1 MKPQV
6 WALVPLKDFAGA
18 KTRLAAA
25 LGAEARRALSLAMAR
40 DVAAALTH
48 ASTVARVL
56 LVSDIAG
63 LAHLMDVPG
72 IGHFDTGR
80 ACGLNEDLASAA
92 AWAATQG
99 ATHVLIA
106 HADLPRL
113 TPAAIDRFVAGAATV
128 AADGVRA
135 AACKQ
140 GSGTNLLLAPLPLPL
155 PLVFGQGSLARFR
168 AVAAAAGVA
177 IDVARD
183 PALAADIDELDD
195 FRTLAAACSRGEL
208 SGATASLLAAVL
220 PGGDGGI
227 DLLRIAENAWCS
239 AATRA
244 PALADECV
252 HA

>member
-18 KTRLAAA
+18 KTRLATA

-40 DVAAALTH
+40 DVAAALAH
-48 ASTVARVL
+48 AATVTRVL

-63 LAHLMDVPG
+63 LARLMDVPG
-72 IGHFDTGR
+72 VGHFDTGR

-99 ATHVLIA
+99 ATHVLVA

-113 TPAAIDRFVAGAATV
+113 TPAAIDRFVAGAAT
-128 AADGVRA
+128 ADGVRA

-155 PLVFGQGSLARFR
+155 PLVFGQHSLARFGQ
-168 AVAAAAGVA
+168 AAKAAGVA
-177 IDVARD
+177 IDVVRD
-183 PALAADIDELDD
+183 AALAADIDELDD
-195 FRTLAAACSRGEL
+195 FRTLAAACARGEL
-208 SGATASLLAAVL
+208 SGATANLLAAVL
-220 PGGDGGI
+220 PKFDGAV
-227 DLLRIAENAWCS
+227 DLLGIAENAWRS
-239 AATRA
+239 AARTA
-244 PALADECV
+244 PARADAGV
-252 HA
+252 HG